1 MLWLQLFHLSQLL
14 LLHIWRSARGKA
26 FRLTLIPGDT
36 RCCTLAEAKGIYFGH
51 ILNPFVWKALPNINV
66 IISISCLC
74 RIIYGWHDTLTFHHQ
89 PLRSFFFSFFWP
101 LKSWQVQWYHLAT
114 WLWDLTTSR
123 SVNKLHSL
131 CHVWNLQYFYALFS
145 PPRNEFSLSQASLH
159 VHAISTSFVIS
170 LFLNNSL
177 DISKLNEL
185 FFSAFLPQ
193 TFVRNYR
200 FLWLTRQSWTNK
212 SIQSK
217 WKQIES
223 IKAKLLREKNQTQCS
238 PQNHGRRQL
247 MAVGAKRCWLIKP
260 GQPCAWRQGQQP
272 DQSRPAQTSLLS
284 CRPTGRYP
292 STCSCWKAKTQGCVW
307 FPENKKKAELE
318 EMSFSITSPFPSA
331 PPTYLRL
338 VLYPRNGKQQGAT
351 EDLQISVSQRGG
363 LSRAAMS
370 N

>member
-1 MLWLQLFHLSQLL
+1 M
-14 LLHIWRSARGKA
+14 
-26 FRLTLIPGDT
+26 
-36 RCCTLAEAKGIYFGH
+36 
-51 ILNPFVWKALPNINV
+51 
-66 IISISCLC
+66 
-74 RIIYGWHDTLTFHHQ
+74 
-89 PLRSFFFSFFWP
+89 
-101 LKSWQVQWYHLAT
+101 
-114 WLWDLTTSR
+114 
-123 SVNKLHSL
+123 SV
-131 CHVWNLQYFYALFS
+131 
-145 PPRNEFSLSQASLH
+145 
-159 VHAISTSFVIS
+159 
-170 LFLNNSL
+170 
-177 DISKLNEL
+177 

-238 PQNHGRRQL
+238 LQNHGRRQL

-292 STCSCWKAKTQGCVW
+292 STCSCWRLKPRDVFDSPKI
-307 FPENKKKAELE
+307 KKSWIRGDEL
-318 EMSFSITSPFPSA
+318 FNNLPFPSA
-331 PPTYLRL
+331 PPTYLRP

-363 LSRAAMS
+363 LSRAMS

>member
-1 MLWLQLFHLSQLL
+1 MTHS
-14 LLHIWRSARGKA
+14 
-26 FRLTLIPGDT
+26 
-36 RCCTLAEAKGIYFGH
+36 
-51 ILNPFVWKALPNINV
+51 PFITSHYWV
-66 IISISCLC
+66 
-74 RIIYGWHDTLTFHHQ
+74 
-89 PLRSFFFSFFWP
+89 FFFSFFWP
-101 LKSWQVQWYHLAT
+101 LKSWQIQWYHLAT
-114 WLWDLTTSR
+114 WLSDLTTSR

-272 DQSRPAQTSLLS
+272 DHSRPAQTSLLS

-307 FPENKKKAELE
+307 FPENKKKL
-318 EMSFSITSPFPSA
+318 
-331 PPTYLRL
+331 
-338 VLYPRNGKQQGAT
+338 N
-351 EDLQISVSQRGG
+351 
-363 LSRAAMS
+363 
-370 N
+370 